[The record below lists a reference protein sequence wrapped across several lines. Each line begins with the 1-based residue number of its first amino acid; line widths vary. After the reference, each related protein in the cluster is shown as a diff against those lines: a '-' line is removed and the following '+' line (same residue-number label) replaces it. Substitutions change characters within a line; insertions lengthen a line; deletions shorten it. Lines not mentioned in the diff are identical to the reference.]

1 VPFSITS
8 ASEAVSPATVP
19 NDLTPCHCS
28 PLFGICGTAVKLP
41 LPRARIASWLAYSSA
56 LDPVE
61 YLNPPAP
68 VPLAICWLIR

>member
-1 VPFSITS
+1 
-8 ASEAVSPATVP
+8 
-19 NDLTPCHCS
+19 
-28 PLFGICGTAVKLP
+28 VKLP

-56 LDPVE
+56 VDAVE